1 MSTSKNSTLWIYS
14 YEKVWCCIS
23 SCFHMPTPLSFL
35 RNIISYNHHSPQEVL
50 ATHLTIICLK
60 IKGLLH
66 CHQLNACHQ
75 PPKWKF
81 HTHVYSWIYVKIQ
94 IYFYILFW
102 MTSCPMM
109 MCLITMKFSSLFLSM
124 FNLASHPLQHS
135 SNSFVEFLSFLS
147 QNWTTWWH
155 WHLVEHSHGAL
166 HNIEIDYNNFW

>member
-1 MSTSKNSTLWIYS
+1 MPFVWEEITILICTIFYIHHRGDNSKENIHLNMSTSKNSALWTYS

-23 SCFHMPTPLSFL
+23 SCFHMPTPLSL
-35 RNIISYNHHSPQEVL
+35 LKNIIFYNHHSPQEVL

-66 CHQLNACHQ
+66 CRQLSACHQ

-81 HTHVYSWIYVKIQ
+81 HTHVYSWIYAKIQ

-109 MCLITMKFSSLFLSM
+109 MCLITRKFPVYFYQCSTWLHIP
-124 FNLASHPLQHS
+124 FNIPPIPL
-135 SNSFVEFLSFLS
+135 
-147 QNWTTWWH
+147 
-155 WHLVEHSHGAL
+155 
-166 HNIEIDYNNFW
+166 